1 MNCLVDWN
9 KLHIFVEETMGVSK
23 CVGGLTPTQKEK
35 FFEIKILCEVRN
47 GKLVK
52 YINLLT

>member
-1 MNCLVDWN
+1 MANQKW
-9 KLHIFVEETMGVSK
+9 LHIFVEETMGVGK
-23 CVGGLTPTQKEK
+23 CVGELTPTQKEK